1 MDTLKIADERERE
14 GVFPGDKARAFARIM
29 ADAAQENLATKQDV
43 KDLETALRGELRAQ
57 INDFRATMYRA
68 LFVQFLAIIGV
79 VTAIVKL

>member
-1 MDTLKIADERERE
+1 MDTLKIADRSEQE
-14 GVFPGDKARAFARIM
+14 GVFPGDKARAFARVM

-43 KDLETALRGELRAQ
+43 KDLETTLRSEMHDL
-57 INDFRATMYRA
+57 RATMYRA